1 MINIQE
7 EAARAVRFGN
17 EALAHQWIAQADDAA
32 LEAAEKAC
40 IHYDYPIRIREMARA
55 LPKTAAIR
63 PSPSAKTAG
72 RSSTAR
78 NAWAVSFAG

>member
-7 EAARAVRFGN
+7 EAARCLLCADAPCSKACKNGDPARAVRAVRFGN

-32 LEAAEKAC
+32 LE
-40 IHYDYPIRIREMARA
+40 
-55 LPKTAAIR
+55 
-63 PSPSAKTAG
+63 TAG